1 MSETETTYYQDN
13 RVHITNARAII
24 DSKTY
29 AMANISS
36 VNFLRKPPKVLWPLF
51 FLGIGILGA
60 ITGVIL
66 LLNDGGATCLGGS
79 IVLLIIGGAMF
90 ALNKTQYYVV
100 IGSSSGETQAL
111 KAPDQAYVR
120 KIVGAMNEAI
130 IKRG

>member
-36 VNFLRKPPKVLWPLF
+36 VNFLKQSPKLLWPLF

-60 ITGVIL
+60 ITGIIMLV
-66 LLNDGGATCLGGS
+66 NDSGSGCLGFS
-79 IVLLIIGGAMF
+79 IVLIIIGGAML

-100 IGSSSGETQAL
+100 IGSASGETQAL